1 MKLWRCVS
9 WLTATCM
16 CWQDEFTWIL
26 VNKNSSWYG
35 KFLAPSSNFA
45 CLCRVGIA
53 YEDHGQY
60 KKSYQCFRQN
70 YEIVNQVFGPYH
82 LRSKRAQG
90 VLNEPMYKRIALQ
103 EGHTPPERHWN
114 STPQYWPILFDRS
127 RPDPLH
133 VRDACSQNW
142 CDVLRNHEHHNLFC
156 LCLFICLAASSS
168 HFTGLP
174 LVYLFQLWF

>member
-9 WLTATCM
+9 WLMATCM
-16 CWQDEFTWIL
+16 YWQDEFTWIL
-26 VNKNSSWYG
+26 VNKNSSLYG

-114 STPQYWPILFDRS
+114 PPPQSILTKFGRSIPS
-127 RPDPLH
+127 RPASFSGCLQ
-133 VRDACSQNW
+133 S
-142 CDVLRNHEHHNLFC
+142 DVFRYHEHHNLFC
-156 LCLFICLAASSS
+156 LCLFICAAASSS

-174 LVYLFQLWF
+174 LVFLFQLWF